1 MLPNVGLDG
10 FESRIRHIRMFA
22 MYNPSVMDLQF
33 YSPPKVN
40 VIDFLF
46 RIGRDMEGKV
56 NRIVEVLKNGMLCQ
70 MSLSLF
76 GC

>member
-1 MLPNVGLDG
+1 
-10 FESRIRHIRMFA
+10 